1 MPFTFI
7 SHSGKTAA
15 PQDCSRQKC
24 ACDRRGK
31 EKVSP
36 EGHFCFSAV
45 EWGRGFSPS
54 ALPVS
59 CYAADRKRTRLCARR
74 LPPVL
79 ASCQHREL
87 ISGQAFP
94 GGRRRSLSYRHTPPT
109 CCNLVPCTSCSC
121 SFPYYKPS
129 SGTVTQRVGAAFAT
143 LPAGNYQL
151 L

>member
-7 SHSGKTAA
+7 SPSGKTA
-15 PQDCSRQKC
+15 PQDGPVPGR
-24 ACDRRGK
+24 ACGSHAK

-45 EWGRGFSPS
+45 EWVYDFSPS
-54 ALPVS
+54 TLPGS

-74 LPPVL
+74 LPTAL
-79 ASCQHREL
+79 ASCQRREL
-87 ISGQAFP
+87 LSGQACP
-94 GGRRRSLSYRHTPPT
+94 GGRRKSLSYRRTAPT
-109 CCNLVPCTSCSC
+109 CCNLAPCTSCSGY
-121 SFPYYKPS
+121 FPYYKPS
-129 SGTVTQRVGAAFAT
+129 SGTVTQRVGAAVAT